1 MCDFKFLRREGDEEE
16 NVTLRERRERARA
29 ARKKRHVC
37 VFTDSYKTTVV
48 NKRNFNDSFP
58 LLNFFVVT
66 KKMW

>member
-1 MCDFKFLRREGDEEE
+1 MYVGVVIYVMFQNKEGKGREC
-16 NVTLRERRERARA
+16 NLRERRERARA

-58 LLNFFVVT
+58 FC
-66 KKMW
+66 